1 MCIRDRATGLLCV
14 GSGARELV
22 EEAFQGEWDES
33 YENGAI
39 IRLPGMVSRKKQL
52 IPKIIAA
59 AGAL

>member
-1 MCIRDRATGLLCV
+1 MG
-14 GSGARELV
+14 REL
-22 EEAFQGEWDES
+22 G
-33 YENGAI
+33 ENGAI